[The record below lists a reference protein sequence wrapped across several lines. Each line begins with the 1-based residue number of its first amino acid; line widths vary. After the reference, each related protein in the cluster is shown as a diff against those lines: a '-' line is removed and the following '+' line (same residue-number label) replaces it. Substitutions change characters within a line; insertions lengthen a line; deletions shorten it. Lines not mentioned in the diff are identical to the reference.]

1 MKRVNVLGTNYGI
14 RFASEKE
21 DKRLEEFDGYID
33 VYSKLIVV
41 ENSRTGNIY
50 DIAEHHKK
58 VLRHEIVHAFLYE
71 SGLSENS
78 SSPCC
83 WAENEEMVDWLA
95 IQGEK
100 IHQAWEEAEA
110 LSNGEQVWISNKQ

>member
-1 MKRVNVLGTNYGI
+1 MNTKVNILGIEYEVK
-14 RFASEKE
+14 FLSEKE

-33 VYSKLIVV
+33 VYSKLIIV

-50 DIAEHHKK
+50 DIAKHRNK

-83 WAENEEMVDWLA
+83 WAENEEMVDWIA

-100 IHQAWEEAEA
+100 IYKAWESVGA
-110 LSNGEQVWISNKQ
+110 I